1 MNLKESILFLFLFF
15 ISFNLYAQSWDFEQ
29 FPRLKVD
36 LTHMDA
42 EIRITDQGFIE
53 GDVHYRG
60 TMRQSRSDSITFHAV
75 GMNIISVAVN
85 GQNKQYRADDD
96 RIVIMLN
103 ETLVRNQTVN
113 IRIQYDTMPGFGV
126 HMNSNGTIWTSL
138 LPKTTRHW
146 LPVIDHPR
154 VAFTFEIAFTH
165 PTGKTMIA
173 SGRRGSSELVSVDE
187 EMTAFSSTRRVPA
200 SALSWAVGEFREIQS
215 TSAQAGGFPAFERRS
230 DPQIYIYNESESLRP
245 TILESAAD
253 AFQRVQRELGTDFP
267 YRDLHIILL
276 EEDYWE
282 TKNYGAGVLF
292 LKESGDDIEQQI
304 QKGVLAQWMGSHI
317 REEQWNDASAILF
330 MQAHFAN
337 RLFDFDMKTD
347 SESGPY
353 SQFSGGTLSAWQ
365 YFLQDADLG
374 LFIDDAL
381 FTLSELL
388 SQSTR
393 TLSWHDFASLIYEK
407 TGQPYFTGFDLPEP
421 EVRLASESYEYAARI
436 VWEEGSG
443 TAEIHFEALGRPI
456 DELVT
461 VRVTEVTFTD
471 TRSHEVTFSG
481 ESDGMVLNISAGVEN
496 LILHIDYRDD
506 ITLHVEKPYLF
517 WVYQLR
523 NDDNPKRRADA
534 ARGLSRY
541 TENPDLQLALN
552 DLLQFETDSE
562 VVAEIVRSISRLTA
576 GASGTDERFIQF
588 TSAQQ
593 PAAVQL
599 AATEALANF
608 ANNERVIS
616 RLRTIVIQTNNPD
629 IRREAIYSLSEAAT
643 VDQFQGYV
651 SDFVTRENVLSEV
664 PLLLRLL
671 AEKGGAEAAVD
682 ISSTFISTEFPFAI
696 RHAVLD
702 IILEFDQSPTNWN
715 NRLPG
720 LLTDNHPRIR
730 YSAAR
735 ALDRLNA
742 QQRRQIVEQRI
753 DDEFDARVR
762 MMLR

>member
-1 MNLKESILFLFLFF
+1 
-15 ISFNLYAQSWDFEQ
+15 
-29 FPRLKVD
+29 
-36 LTHMDA
+36 
-42 EIRITDQGFIE
+42 
-53 GDVHYRG
+53 
-60 TMRQSRSDSITFHAV
+60 
-75 GMNIISVAVN
+75 
-85 GQNKQYRADDD
+85 
-96 RIVIMLN
+96 
-103 ETLVRNQTVN
+103 
-113 IRIQYDTMPGFGV
+113 
-126 HMNSNGTIWTSL
+126 
-138 LPKTTRHW
+138 
-146 LPVIDHPR
+146 
-154 VAFTFEIAFTH
+154 
-165 PTGKTMIA
+165 
-173 SGRRGSSELVSVDE
+173 
-187 EMTAFSSTRRVPA
+187 
-200 SALSWAVGEFREIQS
+200 
-215 TSAQAGGFPAFERRS
+215 
-230 DPQIYIYNESESLRP
+230 
-245 TILESAAD
+245 
-253 AFQRVQRELGTDFP
+253 
-267 YRDLHIILL
+267 
-276 EEDYWE
+276 
-282 TKNYGAGVLF
+282 
-292 LKESGDDIEQQI
+292 
-304 QKGVLAQWMGSHI
+304 
-317 REEQWNDASAILF
+317 
-330 MQAHFAN
+330 
-337 RLFDFDMKTD
+337 
-347 SESGPY
+347 
-353 SQFSGGTLSAWQ
+353 
-365 YFLQDADLG
+365 
-374 LFIDDAL
+374 
-381 FTLSELL
+381 
-388 SQSTR
+388 
-393 TLSWHDFASLIYEK
+393 
-407 TGQPYFTGFDLPEP
+407 
-421 EVRLASESYEYAARI
+421 
-436 VWEEGSG
+436 
-443 TAEIHFEALGRPI
+443 
-456 DELVT
+456 
-461 VRVTEVTFTD
+461 
-471 TRSHEVTFSG
+471 
-481 ESDGMVLNISAGVEN
+481 MVLNISAGVEN

-629 IRREAIYSLSEAAT
+629 IRREAIYSLSEAAN

-730 YSAAR
+730 YNAAR